1 MLFGGIV
8 KKYTADLILRTKFK
22 NIIGLTEKFAQNIEE
37 ATSFTYGIF
46 TPNTRKLGS
55 IFFVRSFTFYDN
67 FLGEKDFQSSF
78 V

>member
-1 MLFGGIV
+1 MFFRGIV

-46 TPNTRKLGS
+46 TPNTRKL
-55 IFFVRSFTFYDN
+55 R
-67 FLGEKDFQSSF
+67 
-78 V
+78 

>member
-22 NIIGLTEKFAQNIEE
+22 NIIGLTEKFEQHIAE

-46 TPNTRKLGS
+46 TPNTRKL
-55 IFFVRSFTFYDN
+55 R
-67 FLGEKDFQSSF
+67 
-78 V
+78 